1 MDPYTVHSEVWPF
14 SPQEARYGYTPT
26 FQRGPLLRQPL
37 GVPVIMSGTP
47 NSPTLSLMQRHGGRS
62 RRRLDAILRAA
73 QHRAN
78 TTGRPVRLIKPE
90 LILMHGSDTVYPEP
104 GYGRNVAPPTPMGDF
119 GGNYL
124 IGRSLNPYPT
134 TTGTTTS
141 APSATS
147 SSTADF
153 GDEHI
158 VPAGRDPETHFRQL
172 GFSSQ
177 QARRLAEAPASQRE
191 AMMHE
196 YGYRRQRTQQTLNAL
211 GGVLSSIG
219 REARDFFRPAQQAA
233 PRTEVVYR
241 EAAPQGMSMTT
252 MALLGAAGLA
262 GAFLLMK
269 AGGD

>member
-26 FQRGPLLRQPL
+26 FHRGPLLRQPL
-37 GVPVIMSGTP
+37 GVPVIMSGNP
-47 NSPTLSLMQRHGGRS
+47 NSPFFTTQRHGGRA
-62 RRRLDAILRAA
+62 RRRLEAILRKA
-73 QHRAN
+73 QRRAN
-78 TTGRPVRLIKPE
+78 MTGRAVRLVMPE

-104 GYGRNVAPPTPMGDF
+104 GYGRNVVPPNPMGDF
-119 GGNYL
+119 GSSFRSGL
-124 IGRSLNPYPT
+124 SLNIGSGASP
-134 TTGTTTS
+134 TTS
-141 APSATS
+141 APATTS

-172 GFSSQ
+172 GFSQ
-177 QARRLAEAPASQRE
+177 TQARRLAEAPVSQRE

-196 YGYRRQRTQQTLNAL
+196 YGYRRQRTQQTLQQI
-211 GGVLSSIG
+211 GGVLSSLG
-219 REARDFFRPAQQAA
+219 REARDFFRPTQQAA
-233 PRTEVVYR
+233 APEREIVYR
-241 EAAPQGMSMTT
+241 EAQPQGMSMTT
-252 MALLGAAGLA
+252 MALIGVAGLA

>member
-47 NSPTLSLMQRHGGRS
+47 DSRSWLYRRFGRRARRKIERLLQKAQR
-62 RRRLDAILRAA
+62 
-73 QHRAN
+73 RAN
-78 TTGRPVRLIKPE
+78 TTGRPVRLVKPE
-90 LILMHGSDTVYPEP
+90 LILMHGSDTVHPEP
-104 GYGRNVAPPTPMGDF
+104 GYGRNVAPPTPMGNF
-119 GGNYL
+119 GNYL
-124 IGRSLNPYPT
+124 IGQAMVSSAAN
-134 TTGTTTS
+134 

-147 SSTADF
+147 GSTADS

-196 YGYRRQRTQQTLNAL
+196 YGYRRQRTQQTLSAI

-219 REARDFFRPAQQAA
+219 REARDFFRPTQQAA
-233 PRTEVVYR
+233 PQTEVIYR